1 MMHEMFKHAKA
12 VREEVKE
19 KVKDQDWGIASAV
32 DDIRTKVVEEGYWL
46 RPEGR
51 AVTDDIQPSTMH
63 SFYSSHLEAENERNE
78 LIPENEREQQ
88 ETQHEIER

>member
-1 MMHEMFKHAKA
+1 MMHEMFKNAKA
-12 VREEVKE
+12 VRDDVAE

-51 AVTDDIQPSTMH
+51 AVTDDIQPSTMQ
-63 SFYSSHLEAENERNE
+63 SFYQSHVTMDEGRT
-78 LIPENEREQQ
+78 PEHDKGQKSEID
-88 ETQHEIER
+88 IER

>member
-12 VREEVKE
+12 AREEVQE

-51 AVTDDIQPSTMH
+51 AVTDDIQPSTMQ
-63 SFYSSHLEAENERNE
+63 SFYQSHAPSDDVTT
-78 LIPENEREQQ
+78 PEHDKEQDYG
-88 ETQHEIER
+88 IDR